1 MTAAAD
7 RASSTSA
14 SSSAKFGR
22 PPKLDSNG
30 TPTRERLLDA
40 AVEVCVEFG
49 YEAATL
55 TEIAR
60 RADVSTPAIYN
71 HFADKPDLMVAA
83 SRREL
88 DRIRFDNTSSDR
100 LVHATVDQWM
110 NPANATML
118 RLILEL
124 HMAAARHPD
133 VAALLH
139 TWHLDN
145 AVVQSERDGMGMA
158 QVTVL
163 YLLLMGLAH
172 KDQIDLGASDAAVRQ
187 ELDRLVRGWLD
198 V

>member
-1 MTAAAD
+1 MAPGGAGKAAP
-7 RASSTSA
+7 SA
-14 SSSAKFGR
+14 RFGR
-22 PPKLDSNG
+22 PPKVDTHG
-30 TPTRERLLDA
+30 TPTKERLLDA

-71 HFADKPDLMVAA
+71 HFVDKPDLMVAA

-88 DRIRFDNTSSDR
+88 DRIRVNNTSSDR
-100 LVHATVDQWM
+100 LAHATVDQWLD
-110 NPANATML
+110 PANATML
-118 RLILEL
+118 TLIVEL
-124 HMAAARHPD
+124 HMAGARHPD
-133 VAALLH
+133 LAALLH

-145 AVVQSERDGMGMA
+145 AAIQADRDGMTVA

-172 KDQIDLGASDAAVRQ
+172 KDQIDLGASDSAVRD
-187 ELDRLVRGWLD
+187 ELDKLVRGWLD
-198 V
+198 G

>member
-1 MTAAAD
+1 MASGVD
-7 RASSTSA
+7 RPA
-14 SSSAKFGR
+14 SSSAARFGR
-22 PPKLDSNG
+22 PPKVDTNG
-30 TPTRERLLDA
+30 TPTKERLLDA

-71 HFADKPDLMVAA
+71 HFVDKPDLMVAA

-88 DRIRFDNTSSDR
+88 DRIRWNNISSDR
-100 LVHATVDQWM
+100 LVHATVDQWLD
-110 NPANATML
+110 PANATML
-118 RLILEL
+118 TLLVEL
-124 HMAAARHPD
+124 HMAAARHPEL
-133 VAALLH
+133 AALLH

-145 AVVQSERDGMGMA
+145 AAVQAERDGMGMA

-172 KDQIDLGASDAAVRQ
+172 RDQIDLGASDAAVRE
-187 ELDRLVRGWLD
+187 ELDKLVRGWLD
-198 V
+198 G

>member
-1 MTAAAD
+1 M
-7 RASSTSA
+7 ASHVGGTVPASA
-14 SSSAKFGR
+14 RFGR
-22 PPKLDSNG
+22 PPKVDTNG

-71 HFADKPDLMVAA
+71 HFLDKPDLMVAA

-88 DRIRFDNTSSDR
+88 DRIRWNNTSSDR
-100 LVHATVDQWM
+100 LAHATVEQWLD
-110 NPANATML
+110 PGNATML
-118 RLILEL
+118 TLIVEL
-124 HMAAARHPD
+124 HMAAARHPEL
-133 VAALLH
+133 AALLH

-145 AVVQSERDGMGMA
+145 AAVQAERDGMGMA

-172 KDQIDLGASDAAVRQ
+172 RSQIDLGVSDE
-187 ELDRLVRGWLD
+187 ELRDEIDRLLRGWLD
-198 V
+198 A

>member
-1 MTAAAD
+1 M
-7 RASSTSA
+7 ASGLEGDA
-14 SSSAKFGR
+14 SPKFGR
-22 PPKLDSNG
+22 PPKLDAHG
-30 TPTRERLLDA
+30 TPTKERLLDA

-88 DRIRFDNTSSDR
+88 ERVRSNNTAIGR
-100 LVHATVDQWM
+100 VVQATVDQWL
-110 NPANATML
+110 NPANTAML
-118 RLILEL
+118 TLIVEL
-124 HMAAARHPD
+124 HMAATRHPD

-139 TWHLDN
+139 DWHLDN
-145 AVVQSERDGMGMA
+145 AAVQAGLDGMTMTK
-158 QVTVL
+158 VKVL

-172 KDQIDLGASDAAVRQ
+172 KDQIDLGVSDGAVR
-187 ELDRLVRGWLD
+187 EEIHRLVEGWLD
-198 V
+198 G